1 MTGTFDADASR
12 QAPYLTL
19 RLPFLLLSLRSG
31 IALPM
36 IAAAVKLTA
45 IQGSALMHWFTLLF
59 VGFLVA
65 GTLVRSWLNQRQ
77 LLAVQRHRDQV
88 PVAFASQIDLEAHQK
103 AADYTV
109 ARAALHRLDNLLD
122 AAIALILTIGGGI
135 GAIDAAWRSLNLP
148 TLWHGTAVVISTILL
163 MSAISLPLSL
173 YRTFGIEARFGFNRT
188 TLGLFL
194 ADLLKGLLVSL
205 LLGGPLV
212 FVVLYLME
220 RSGSLWW
227 VYAWVVWVAFTIFIT
242 WAWPTFIAPIFN
254 KFSPLTD
261 EALKQRTEALL
272 SRCGFSS
279 KGVFVMDGSRR
290 SVHGNAYFTGV
301 GRNKRIVFFD
311 TLIERLQ
318 AQEIEAVLAHELG
331 HFRLHHVRSRLI
343 LSLVTGLGGLALL
356 GALAAWPQ
364 FYSALGIAE
373 PSSHTALLLF
383 MIVLPAFTF
392 FLTPL
397 GAWWSRKHEFE
408 ADEFAAKFANAREL
422 AAALVK
428 LYRDNATTLTPDS
441 LHSAFYDSHPPAL
454 VRIARLHSLASA

>member
-1 MTGTFDADASR
+1 
-12 QAPYLTL
+12 
-19 RLPFLLLSLRSG
+19 
-31 IALPM
+31 
-36 IAAAVKLTA
+36 
-45 IQGSALMHWFTLLF
+45 MHWFTLLF

-77 LLAVQRHRDQV
+77 IVAVQRHRDEV
-88 PVAFASQIDLEAHQK
+88 PPAFASQIDLESHRK

-109 ARAALHRLDNLLD
+109 ARGTVERWDNLLD
-122 AAIALILTIGGGI
+122 AAVALILTIGGGI
-135 GAIDAAWRSLNLP
+135 GAIDAALRPLQLA
-148 TLWHGTAVVISTILL
+148 TLWHGTAVVISTVLL
-163 MSAISLPLSL
+163 MSAIGLPLSL

-188 TLGLFL
+188 TIGLFI
-194 ADLLKGLLVSL
+194 ADLAKGLVVSL

-212 FVVLYLME
+212 FVVLYLMD
-220 RSGSLWW
+220 RSGSWW
-227 VYAWVVWVAFTIFIT
+227 WIYAWLVWVAFTVFVT

-272 SRCGFSS
+272 TRCGFSS
-279 KGVFVMDGSRR
+279 QGVFVMDGSRR

-311 TLIERLQ
+311 TLVERLQ

-343 LSLVTGLGGLALL
+343 LSLAMGLGGLALL

-364 FYSALGIAE
+364 FYAALGVAQ
-373 PSSHTALLLF
+373 PSAHAALLLF
-383 MIVLPAFTF
+383 MIALPAFTF

-422 AAALVK
+422 ADALVK

-454 VRIARLHSLASA
+454 VRIARLQTLAAA